1 MIQQDIKKRKR
12 GILLKLLLGFVT
24 VIIIVIMFPKG
35 ESIEFEI
42 SEGAIWLYSDLIAPF
57 SFPI

>member
-24 VIIIVIMFPKG
+24 VIIIYKN
-35 ESIEFEI
+35 
-42 SEGAIWLYSDLIAPF
+42 LSDMGWKTAVD
-57 SFPI
+57 